1 MKYYHSHVILN
12 EKCTGRMKCIRSCP
26 TQAIRLRH
34 KKIVFFE
41 DLCVDCGECIN
52 ICPEKVFVPV
62 IDEISDFDKFK
73 FKIAVPSR
81 ILYTQFGSG
90 IHPEIIHMA
99 LKKIGFDTVVDVSQ
113 ESHELSYVISE
124 HLKNE
129 QCAKPLISSFCPA
142 LIRLLQ
148 VSYPNLMELISTFD
162 VPREITAKE
171 SKKKFSELNNIDLA
185 KIGVIYI
192 SPCPAVV
199 VSIKQPAEKEKSW
212 IDGAIAIKDIYNI
225 ILPEVLMLKESYKP
239 ARQEEYFYYSRG
251 WGIAGYVPHYLD
263 PERCLSVVGI
273 DNIKMVLNDIEDSKL
288 RNVDYIEAFTCP
300 QGCIGGAFC
309 VENPYISRH
318 NSFLLEKRFGTPVDF
333 NKEEVLKKYK
343 EKYYFIE
350 HHVRPRNTRSFD
362 SDLATSIKRMKQKER
377 IYLKLPKSDCGL
389 CGAPTCETFAQD
401 CARGDADLSDCI
413 FFKLN
418 VH

>member
-142 LIRLLQ
+142 LIRLIQ

-171 SKKKFSELNNIDLA
+171 SKKKFS
-185 KIGVIYI
+185 
-192 SPCPAVV
+192 
-199 VSIKQPAEKEKSW
+199 
-212 IDGAIAIKDIYNI
+212 
-225 ILPEVLMLKESYKP
+225 
-239 ARQEEYFYYSRG
+239 
-251 WGIAGYVPHYLD
+251 
-263 PERCLSVVGI
+263 
-273 DNIKMVLNDIEDSKL
+273 
-288 RNVDYIEAFTCP
+288 
-300 QGCIGGAFC
+300 
-309 VENPYISRH
+309 
-318 NSFLLEKRFGTPVDF
+318 
-333 NKEEVLKKYK
+333 
-343 EKYYFIE
+343 
-350 HHVRPRNTRSFD
+350 
-362 SDLATSIKRMKQKER
+362 
-377 IYLKLPKSDCGL
+377 
-389 CGAPTCETFAQD
+389 
-401 CARGDADLSDCI
+401 
-413 FFKLN
+413 
-418 VH
+418 